1 MALEA
6 RVIGPHLLSS
16 RSQSING
23 SGIRRVFE
31 IGATIPAAQKIDL
44 SIGQPDF
51 PVPQT
56 IKDAAIRAIQED
68 RNGYPLTRGIVELR
82 EVIAEQI
89 KRDLGWSIG
98 GLPLNPS
105 PSDPG
110 VLVTSGT
117 SGALL
122 LSCMALL
129 NAGDEIIIPD
139 PWFVLYPYLAT
150 LSNGVAVKCP
160 VYPDFRMTAE
170 RVEKLITP
178 RTKMVLLNSPGNPGG
193 VVASER
199 ECVDLLDLC
208 KKRNLLL
215 LSDEIYDEFTYD
227 EFRTQPMASNPRKLM
242 CPSPARLPGAQEHV
256 LVVRGYGKTYG
267 VTGWRLGYAVGPRW
281 LVEEMTKLQQ
291 YVYVSSPHP
300 LQWGVMKAF
309 EVDMSGHVA
318 EYQRRRDV
326 VVRALSPHT
335 SVPTPGGAF
344 YAFPAVPERFGG
356 ENERGEKF
364 FQAAVRHNVLVVPSR
379 TFSARDTHF
388 RLSYATPMEKLSR
401 GLDVLAGLMEGKLT

>member
-1 MALEA
+1 M
-6 RVIGPHLLSS
+6 IGPNLLSS
-16 RSQSING
+16 RAQSING

-31 IGATIPAAQKIDL
+31 IGATIPAVEKIDL

-51 PVPQT
+51 PVPDA
-56 IKDAAIRAIQED
+56 IKDAAIKAIRED

-82 EVIAEQI
+82 EVIAQQI
-89 KRDLGWSIG
+89 KRDIGWSIG

-105 PSDPG
+105 SSDPG
-110 VLVTSGT
+110 VLVTAGT
-117 SGALL
+117 SGALV

-129 NAGDEIIIPD
+129 NPGDEIIIPD

-150 LSNGVAVKCP
+150 LSHGVAVKCP
-160 VYPDFRMTAE
+160 VYPDFRMLAD

-199 ECVDLLDLC
+199 ECADLLDLC
-208 KKRNLLL
+208 KRRGIVL
-215 LSDEIYDEFTYD
+215 LSDEIYDEFTYP
-227 EFRTQPMASNPRKLM
+227 EFRTQQMTGDPSRRM
-242 CPSPARLPGAQEHV
+242 CPSPARLSGAQEHV

-281 LVEEMTKLQQ
+281 LIEEMTKLQQ

-309 EVDMSGHVA
+309 DVDMSAHVS
-318 EYQRRRDV
+318 EYQRRRDM
-326 VVRALSPHT
+326 VVRTLSPYT
-335 SVPTPGGAF
+335 SVATPGGAF
-344 YAFPAVPERFGG
+344 YAFPAVPERFGA
-356 ENERGEKF
+356 ENERAEKL
-364 FQAAVRHNVLVVPSR
+364 FQAAVRHNVLVVPGK
-379 TFSARDTHF
+379 TFSSRDTHF
-388 RLSYATPMEKLSR
+388 RLSYATPMDKLTR
-401 GLDVLAGLMEGKLT
+401 GLDVLSGLMSGKLT

>member
-6 RVIGPHLLSS
+6 RVIGPNLLSS
-16 RSQSING
+16 RSQTING

-31 IGATIPAAQKIDL
+31 IGATIPAPQKIDL

-51 PVPQT
+51 PVPQG
-56 IKDAAIRAIQED
+56 IKDAAVRAIQED

-82 EVIAEQI
+82 ETIAERI

-110 VLVTSGT
+110 VLVTAGT
-117 SGALL
+117 SGALV

-129 NAGDEIIIPD
+129 NPGDEIIIPD

-199 ECVDLLDLC
+199 ECADLLDLC
-208 KKRNLLL
+208 KKRNVVL

-227 EFRTQPMASNPRKLM
+227 EFRTQPMAADPKKLM

-309 EVDMSGHVA
+309 DVDMSSHVA

-326 VVRALSPHT
+326 VVRTLSPHT

-344 YAFPAVPERFGG
+344 YAFPAVPERFGA
-356 ENERGEKF
+356 EHERGENF
-364 FQAAVRHNVLVVPSR
+364 FRAAVRHNVLIVPGR
-379 TFSARDTHF
+379 TFSTRDTHF

-401 GLDVLAGLMEGKLT
+401 GLDVLAGLMDGQIS